1 MSFEIE
7 LLQAFA
13 KNNVQT
19 VIEVFATEKIFKSF
33 ADRLD
38 KIVSK
43 ELDKTQFKNIILILK
58 AIEKV
63 MEQDEDCFNTLVQQG
78 VVRMMSILS
87 SFQTIVMHRSVL
99 N

>member
-1 MSFEIE
+1 MFISQFEIE

-38 KIVSK
+38 KIVGK
-43 ELDKTQFKNIILILK
+43 VGTLIIEIT
-58 AIEKV
+58 V
-63 MEQDEDCFNTLVQQG
+63 HFNEP
-78 VVRMMSILS
+78 
-87 SFQTIVMHRSVL
+87 
-99 N
+99 